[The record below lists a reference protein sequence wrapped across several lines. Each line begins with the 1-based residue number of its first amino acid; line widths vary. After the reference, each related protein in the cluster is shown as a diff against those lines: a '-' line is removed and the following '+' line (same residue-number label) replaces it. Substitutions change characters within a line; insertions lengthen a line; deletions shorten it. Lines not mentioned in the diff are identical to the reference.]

1 MANVHGLFSNRGKKD
16 DENDDDDDDTNN
28 RYVGGIG
35 ARGGGRYECIVLNI
49 SRHEYDIFLEVLA
62 STTQIRL
69 LLILYILCYRT
80 I

>member
-35 ARGGGRYECIVLNI
+35 ARGGGRYDRETQL
-49 SRHEYDIFLEVLA
+49 HMQETMQLFL
-62 STTQIRL
+62 
-69 LLILYILCYRT
+69 
-80 I
+80 